1 MTSDA
6 PQLLG
11 SFVRAHRER
20 LIPEAHLGRR
30 RTPGLRREEL
40 AQRAGISTTWMAW
53 IEQGRDVKASPQAL
67 ARLAEALALNQAE
80 RAYLFELAGRRDP
93 ALPSPVAGDDAP
105 TSLLALVS
113 TLAVPAYGLDRLW
126 NACAW
131 NAQATA
137 LFTGW
142 LDDEHPRNLL
152 HYLFLSPAARA
163 LLPDWE
169 DRARRNLAEFRADFA
184 KGRGDP
190 RFQRFVDAM
199 IAESA
204 FFAEAWHDQSVLARE
219 GGRRLFR
226 TKEGERGFD
235 QHSFAPAERPDCK
248 LVVLVP
254 AVAGQIGTDDS

>member
-1 MTSDA
+1 MDSNAD
-6 PQLLG
+6 LLG

-20 LIPEAHLGRR
+20 LTAEIGFGRR

-40 AQRAGISTTWMAW
+40 AQRAGISATWVAW

-67 ARLAEALALNQAE
+67 ARLAAALGLNQAE
-80 RAYLFELAGRRDP
+80 RTYLFELAGRRDP
-93 ALPSPVAGDDAP
+93 ALPALAPGDDAP
-105 TSLLALVS
+105 ASIAALVA

-131 NAQATA
+131 NPQAAA
-137 LFTGW
+137 LFAGW
-142 LDDEHPRNLL
+142 LDDGHDRNLL
-152 HYLFLSPAARA
+152 RYLFLSPAART
-163 LLPDWE
+163 LLPDWQ

-190 RFQRFVDAM
+190 RLQQLVDALS
-199 IAESA
+199 AEST

-219 GGRRLFR
+219 GGRRLFVVA
-226 TKEGERGFD
+226 EGERAFD
-235 QHSFAPAERPDCK
+235 QHSFAPSERPDCK

-254 AVAGQIGTDDS
+254 VVSI